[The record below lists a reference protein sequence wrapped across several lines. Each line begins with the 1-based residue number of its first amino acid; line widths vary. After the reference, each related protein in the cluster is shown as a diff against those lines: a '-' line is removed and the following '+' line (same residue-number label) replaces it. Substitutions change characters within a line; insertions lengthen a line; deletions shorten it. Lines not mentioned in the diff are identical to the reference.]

1 MGNSYKYKRD
11 NISGWLL
18 TALENAGRDDELLRV
33 YETEARATA
42 SYERLVKYLIAE
54 RKYEEAERW
63 AREGIEQTCEKL
75 PDDVLHWY
83 DKMQA
88 ADKRSA
94 GPWGR
99 RALHGGSTADHVAA
113 AVAKS
118 HPERALE
125 IYRQGLDSHL
135 PHANISSYESAAQYL
150 KAMRPIMKSLKQ
162 AEQWDA
168 LVVEI
173 RDKYR
178 NRPRFMEI
186 LDRLEGRTILADRR
200 PAAANVPD
208 ATMTTPRPVIR
219 RLTQCDVTPEDLW
232 CRNK

>member
-1 MGNSYKYKRD
+1 MNR
-11 NISGWLL
+11 ISASISLILASFRTQYLRYWYRTIVLPLMCRAKPAHAARGPHFDVLL
-18 TALENAGRDDELLRV
+18 DMAIKA
-33 YETEARATA
+33 
-42 SYERLVKYLIAE
+42 K
-54 RKYEEAERW
+54 K
-63 AREGIEQTCEKL
+63 

-83 DKMQA
+83 DKMRA

-99 RALHGGSTADHVAA
+99 RLLHGGSTADRVAA

-125 IYRQGLDSHL
+125 IYRQRLNSHL
-135 PHANISSYESAAQYL
+135 PHAEISSYESAAHYL

-168 LVVEI
+168 LVAEI
-173 RDKYR
+173 REKYR

-186 LDRLEGRTILADRR
+186 LDRLEGRTILATQKAHRR
-200 PAAANVPD
+200 KR
-208 ATMTTPRPVIR
+208 T
-219 RLTQCDVTPEDLW
+219 
-232 CRNK
+232 